1 MQLKCNLKKFKNQL
15 NGTVTFLR
23 CVLLHFPFILKAH
36 GGLKAQRKFR
46 FPFLL
51 KHVIVRPRLGIVF
64 PPCLRGLLVHQISL
78 QTLLR
83 HLSGTSASQ
92 LVRRSWS
99 PKLPR
104 WETPPKKLRKY
115 EDNPTAHL
123 LRRRDDK
130 PYPFDPSP
138 LQTSRR
144 IRTRL
149 WESGPS
155 ASPARAPQPPSS

>member
-1 MQLKCNLKKFKNQL
+1 MTK
-15 NGTVTFLR
+15 NGTITFLR
-23 CVLLHFPFILKAH
+23 RVLLHFPFVLKAH
-36 GGLKAQRKFR
+36 GGLEAQRNFR
-46 FPFLL
+46 FPILL
-51 KHVIVRPRLGIVF
+51 KYQHVLVCSRLGIVF
-64 PPCLRGLLVHQISL
+64 PPCLRGLPVHQISL
-78 QTLLR
+78 RTLLR

-104 WETPPKKLRKY
+104 WRKPPERLREY
-115 EDNPTAHL
+115 EDNSIAHL
-123 LRRRDDK
+123 WRRRDDK
-130 PYPFDPSP
+130 PCPFDPSP

-149 WESGPS
+149 WGSGPS